1 MAGTN
6 ATYFEPELQPGERPV
21 RENEMNT
28 DLKTTLSGKTALFV
42 LAGLLAIA
50 LGAIPATS
58 FAGDGAPEFVFNDRC
73 VPYQLTDE
81 QMLLN
86 GIDPTKILTTFG
98 GTPNPTGGNAPWVI
112 DYEADGVT
120 PKPCDEFHT
129 AKRRTRYIGCHFYDG
144 TPCYTTTNG
153 TMDQN
158 AFTDDEAGRIAFE
171 IAEHFVIYE
180 VAQQLEEGP
189 GVPPATFYFPIPIAT
204 DPFAG
209 GFGVMTQTKIFNTG
223 SSYWDVNP
231 AGTWKLGF
239 IQFTPKAFACR
250 MDFVTPDCLF
260 MNTMTAN
267 NGTSGQMLGY
277 PLIYTGDEIFD
288 LAERGLISL
297 RYRIG
302 ANSGGGQ
309 PEGPRYIL
317 CPVHQFPDQGDI
329 SIPGGDI
336 IQGYPTHIEFQVTSA
351 MVVLPDFTD
360 SRGHVRLSVA
370 FPFGPTPPDGNPASP
385 FAEKLVYDNF
395 DCLQRTGNF
404 CP

>member
-1 MAGTN
+1 MKMILT
-6 ATYFEPELQPGERPV
+6 
-21 RENEMNT
+21 
-28 DLKTTLSGKTALFV
+28 KTMSAAALLVALSTG
-42 LAGLLAIA
+42 
-50 LGAIPATS
+50 S
-58 FAGDGAPEFVFNDRC
+58 FAWADLPPPVPFNDRC
-73 VPYQLTDE
+73 VPYEFDHDV
-81 QMLLN
+81 MRAN
-86 GIDPTKILTTFG
+86 GVNPDRILTTFG

-120 PKPCDEFHT
+120 EKPCDDFHT

-153 TMDQN
+153 TLDQN
-158 AFTDDEAGRIAFE
+158 SFTDDEAGRRAFE

-189 GVPPATFYFPIPIAT
+189 GVPEGTFYFPIPIAT

-209 GFGVMTQTKIFNTG
+209 GFGVMTQTKIFNESG
-223 SSYWDVNP
+223 SSWADHP
-231 AGTWKLGF
+231 LGIWKIGF
-239 IQFTPKAFACR
+239 IQFTPKASACR
-250 MDFVTPDCLF
+250 MDFDAPDCVF

-267 NGTSGQMLGY
+267 NGTSGQALGY

-288 LAERGLISL
+288 LTERGLVSI

-302 ANSGGGQ
+302 ANSGGGM

-317 CPVHQFPDQGDI
+317 CPVHQAPEQGNI
-329 SIPGGDI
+329 LVEGQDI
-336 IQGYPTHIEFQVTSA
+336 IQGFPTHIEFQVTSA
-351 MVVLPDFTD
+351 MLVFQDFINP
-360 SRGHVRLSVA
+360 RGHIRFSVA

-395 DCLQRTGNF
+395 DCLQRTGGF